1 MDDLTTLSQD
11 SPSQVEGTNIVS
23 DKGSQR
29 SVPTSVPVTHSKV
42 EARSIEGIFN
52 SISTNLIRKL
62 LSHYHANGSK
72 ASIVDHIVPH
82 PTLPA
87 ALIESIKDEDAHIP
101 RPYPCSQCSN
111 SVGESD
117 QSLTPAGRGP
127 SYRRHHSSL
136 VLIRRQPPPP
146 IASSRPALARRS
158 SSISGVP
165 PPLASKFPAWS
176 VLTDL

>member
-29 SVPTSVPVTHSKV
+29 SVLTSVPVTHSKV

-82 PTLPA
+82 PSLPA

-101 RPYPCSQCSN
+101 RPYPCSN
-111 SVGESD
+111 VKIWLEN
-117 QSLTPAGRGP
+117 LTSPSPRLAEALHTGGTIVRG
-127 SYRRHHSSL
+127 
-136 VLIRRQPPPP
+136 
-146 IASSRPALARRS
+146 
-158 SSISGVP
+158 
-165 PPLASKFPAWS
+165 F
-176 VLTDL
+176 

>member
-23 DKGSQR
+23 DKGSQH
-29 SVPTSVPVTHSKV
+29 SAPTSVLVTHSKV
-42 EARSIEGIFN
+42 EARSIEGISN

-62 LSHYHANGSK
+62 LGRYHANGSK

-82 PTLPA
+82 PSPPA

-101 RPYPCSQCSN
+101 RPYPCSQCQN
-111 SVGESD
+111 SVGESN
-117 QSLTPAGRGP
+117 QSLTSAGRGP
-127 SYRRHHSSL
+127 SYRRHHSSR

-146 IASSRPALARRS
+146 HRPLTACTSQEVIIHLGGS
-158 SSISGVP
+158 TPTGV
-165 PPLASKFPAWS
+165 
-176 VLTDL
+176 